1 MTETVDHDMRK
12 SLLVQ
17 IYLNMAAAYIKLN
30 HFSLAKRVLDDA
42 GQLCEDKVSQIF
54 LRKAQMAL
62 SNKSSSL
69 DELKKGLDNIMRA
82 I

>member
-1 MTETVDHDMRK
+1 MTETVDLDMRK
-12 SLLVQ
+12 SLLIQ

-30 HFSLAKRVLDDA
+30 HFSLAHAVLDDA
-42 GQLCEDKVSQIF
+42 LKLSEKVSQIY
-54 LRKAQMAL
+54 LRRAQIAL

-69 DELKKGLDNIMRA
+69 DELQKGLACIQKA